1 MQITDR
7 QKYLGDL
14 VLSSAKLDD
23 NIEERYK
30 KGLGI
35 ISQIISLLKE
45 ISFGNYYFQM
55 AIIFRNAL
63 LINSVLLNIEAA
75 YQIKVKHIDC
85 LESLDNILWSKVF
98 QSPSTTASESYFCE
112 LNIIPMRFI
121 IITRR
126 LMYYWTILNKETNQ
140 LVKQVFNLQS
150 KVQIQNDW
158 IYLVQADLG
167 HLGISMETDEIMS
180 LSKEA
185 FRKIVNVKI
194 RAPCDNYV
202 EQMIKKHSKTKGLT
216 IGLDEIQPY
225 LTSKQLSVKMK
236 QTLFSLRVRSANTKV
251 NYRNKFLSDLSC
263 RYCDSS
269 EQEDYSHLLKCEK
282 LIVTDEM
289 KRESQRVSVQHIFG
303 TLSEQIS
310 AAKLW
315 NKIFREISKTSGP
328 SLLI

>member
-1 MQITDR
+1 
-7 QKYLGDL
+7 
-14 VLSSAKLDD
+14 
-23 NIEERYK
+23 
-30 KGLGI
+30 
-35 ISQIISLLKE
+35 
-45 ISFGNYYFQM
+45 
-55 AIIFRNAL
+55 
-63 LINSVLLNIEAA
+63 
-75 YQIKVKHIDC
+75 
-85 LESLDNILWSKVF
+85 
-98 QSPSTTASESYFCE
+98 
-112 LNIIPMRFI
+112 
-121 IITRR
+121 
-126 LMYYWTILNKETNQ
+126 
-140 LVKQVFNLQS
+140 
-150 KVQIQNDW
+150 
-158 IYLVQADLG
+158 
-167 HLGISMETDEIMS
+167 METDEIMS

-263 RYCDSS
+263 RYCDLN

-328 SLLI
+328 S